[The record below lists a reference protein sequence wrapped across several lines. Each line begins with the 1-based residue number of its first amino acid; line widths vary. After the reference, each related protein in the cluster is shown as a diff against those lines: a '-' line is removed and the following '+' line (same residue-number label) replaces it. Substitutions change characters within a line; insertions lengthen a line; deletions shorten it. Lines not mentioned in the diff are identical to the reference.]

1 MAKGQVPKHAFKPGQ
16 SGNPKGRPKLPSDVL
31 ESRKQNTVSVAR
43 ILNKFMNMNIEELK
57 LLMNDKKTQNLELMI
72 GRIIIEA
79 IKTGDYT
86 RLNFILDR
94 SIGKVT
100 EKVEHKLPTPTL
112 VKLLDG
118 SSIMLGSKKEE
129 DEDE

>member
-16 SGNPKGRPKLPSDVL
+16 SGNPKGRPKLPADVL

-129 DEDE
+129 DEYE